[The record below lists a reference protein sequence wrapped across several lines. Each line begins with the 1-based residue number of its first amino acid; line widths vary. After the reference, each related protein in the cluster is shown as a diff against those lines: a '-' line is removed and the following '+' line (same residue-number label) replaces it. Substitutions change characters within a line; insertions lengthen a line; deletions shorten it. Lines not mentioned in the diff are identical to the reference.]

1 MKKTG
6 YESDITK
13 FIRQLLEEKPE
24 LKEEQK
30 KARAMWWDKTLDL
43 KELKRKSESEVERT
57 SYVYYDTATGPHQK
71 K

>member
-6 YESDITK
+6 YESDTTK
-13 FIRQLLEEKPE
+13 FIRELLVEKPE

-43 KELKRKSESEVERT
+43 KELKRQREAEVERT
-57 SYVYYDTATGPHQK
+57 SYVYYDTAAGPDEK